1 MNILFYLFAA
11 LCSLCSKSLWFTRAT
26 PYTISIQLWDFTAR
40 KWSFWFDEILSWHG
54 LRVECSLTLPTL
66 VWHKYAMLHHLHL
79 SRPPQNSQWRYVLKI
94 RDGIWLLYPPLQIRV
109 HLSKVF
115 DVRYIVYAK
124 CMGTFWWGSNNF
136 QTRAKHMAHCTS
148 MSTFRRR
155 DYFSDSNWNAV
166 FWWTNKV
173 LFFLRAGDSSGERSH
188 HLCRFRYW
196 PHVFYPLRVR
206 PHQILPSHN
215 HDADYLTWL
224 DGFYG

>member
-1 MNILFYLFAA
+1 MA
-11 LCSLCSKSLWFTRAT
+11 LHRLA
-26 PYTISIQLWDFTAR
+26 
-40 KWSFWFDEILSWHG
+40 
-54 LRVECSLTLPTL
+54 LRIPTL
-66 VWHKYAMLHHLHL
+66 IVSYICILNLTHEFWH
-79 SRPPQNSQWRYVLKI
+79 NSSQPGWRISWNKLCPLVQW
-94 RDGIWLLYPPLQIRV
+94 
-109 HLSKVF
+109 
-115 DVRYIVYAK
+115 YIVYAK

-136 QTRAKHMAHCTS
+136 QTGAKHMAHCTS